1 MSVSEALY
9 ISFVFGAIA
18 LLFFVLRRLVWWYF
32 GIDKHLENQQAI
44 IDLLGK
50 QIAFQQIA
58 EDQAARRRLE
68 STQPAAQ
75 SHQPQNPTRHRSPPQ
90 P

>member
-1 MSVSEALY
+1 MDAMQL
-9 ISFVFGAIA
+9 IIGLLFVLVIA
-18 LLFFVLRRLVWWYF
+18 LVFLALRRLVWWYF
-32 GIDKHLENQQAI
+32 GIDKHLENQQTI

-68 STQPAAQ
+68 SSQPAAQ
-75 SHQPQNPTRHRSPPQ
+75 SHQPQNPTRPRSPLQ

>member
-1 MSVSEALY
+1 MDIAQ
-9 ISFVFGAIA
+9 FVFLAIA
-18 LLFFVLRRLVWWYF
+18 VIVVFVLFLVFRAVVWWYF
-32 GIDKHLENQQAI
+32 GIDKHLENQQTI

-68 STQPAAQ
+68 STQPASQ
-75 SHQPQNPTRHRSPPQ
+75 SHQSQNPTRRPNPLQ

>member
-1 MSVSEALY
+1 MDIAQFIFL
-9 ISFVFGAIA
+9 AIA
-18 LLFFVLRRLVWWYF
+18 AIVVFALFLVFRAVVWWYF
-32 GIDKHLENQQAI
+32 GIGKHLENQQTI

-68 STQPAAQ
+68 SSQPAAQ
-75 SHQPQNPTRHRSPPQ
+75 SHQPQNPTRPRSPLQ

>member
-1 MSVSEALY
+1 MDAMQL
-9 ISFVFGAIA
+9 IIGLLFVLVIA
-18 LLFFVLRRLVWWYF
+18 LVFLALRRLVWWYF
-32 GIDKHLENQQAI
+32 GIGKHLENQQTI
-44 IDLLGK
+44 IDLLSK

-75 SHQPQNPTRHRSPPQ
+75 SHQPQNPTRPRSPLQ